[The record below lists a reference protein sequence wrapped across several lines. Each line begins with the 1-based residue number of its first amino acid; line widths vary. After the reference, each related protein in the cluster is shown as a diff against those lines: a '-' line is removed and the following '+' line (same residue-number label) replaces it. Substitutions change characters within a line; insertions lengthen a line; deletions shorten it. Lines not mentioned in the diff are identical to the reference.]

1 MMISRIRILIIVCA
15 TLLFYDNFAHTQKSE
30 NDALN
35 VELNKNTE
43 SIKSKQL
50 TDLPLIN
57 IAIEGNVEF
66 ANFPQRLKDNAK
78 FQPLDKGFIDITKPP
93 YNAVGDGVNDDSEA
107 IQQALDDAFSC
118 NLVAFFPSNKTFL
131 VSKQLKCVTK
141 KESRKFAYQL
151 IGSSKETKPII
162 KLKDGSAVDRNIL
175 ILFELI
181 TNGKSDPPI
190 HYGATF
196 RSINVDMG
204 KNPAVSAISMDG
216 AQHCVIE
223 DVKIY
228 GTEFNAGICNLP
240 GSGGGVVNLSIS
252 GGKIGILQ
260 TSYRPNPTII
270 GLTLENQ
277 SEYGIKITTSRG
289 PVVVTGFK
297 ITSPLNPKKE
307 YSAIFLSNT
316 AFTDYNGI
324 IDHGNANLCLT
335 DGTIEVFGKSGKAI
349 YNFAQD
355 VTIKNVYFKAAEIIE
370 SGATN
375 PPSKIVAGTASK
387 WQFMS
392 NYAFTSALDKGS
404 VFVGG
409 KALNKQTANF
419 QLYDPLVKQNPTID
433 FFAKHTWSKLP
444 EWDDSN
450 ILDIMKDCGATPENI
465 DKTDDDGIAIQKAI
479 DQTTTAGNPNFGKT
493 VFIPRGHFHI
503 HNPLILKSGLKMIGA
518 SKFISVI
525 QQGVQWKNE
534 LGALLESENS
544 ATGNLLL
551 SDFEIF
557 GFPNTTFLHIRTD
570 NTLVRDVVTENVWKP
585 KSPSKEIVNPSE
597 KPYVFFSDN
606 AGGKVFHLSM
616 DHLYSKGA
624 KYKNYNLLQVNSSS
638 QALTFYQLSIEHM
651 YNSTQ
656 ALFENAK
663 HITVFGFKYELSGE
677 LMNIINCD
685 DIQLIG
691 GSGNY
696 QLENEADRA
705 IIVIENSKNILI
717 QNFDRKSVKEAFGR
731 PLKEVGKYWI
741 VNGEE
746 KVTGDFSVV
755 LYKTIN
761 R

>member
-1 MMISRIRILIIVCA
+1 MMISRIRILIVVCA
-15 TLLFYDNFAHTQKSE
+15 TLLFYGNFAQTQKSE

-35 VELNKNTE
+35 LALNKNTE
-43 SIKSKQL
+43 SVKSKQL
-50 TDLPLIN
+50 TDLPTIN

-107 IQQALDDAFSC
+107 IQGALDDAFTC
-118 NLVAFFPSNKTFL
+118 NLVAFFPANKIFL

-151 IGSSKETKPII
+151 IGSSKGTAPII

-196 RSINVDMG
+196 RGINVDMG
-204 KNPAVSAISMDG
+204 KNPDVSAISMDG

-223 DVKIY
+223 DVKIS

-260 TSYRPNPTII
+260 PSYRPNPTII

-277 SEYGIKITTSRG
+277 SEYGIKITSSRG

-307 YSAIFLSNT
+307 YRAIFLSNT

-335 DGTIEVFGKSGKAI
+335 EGSIEVFGKSGKAI

-355 VTIKNVYFKAAEIIE
+355 VTIKNVYVKAAEIIE
-370 SGATN
+370 SGAAN
-375 PPSKIVAGTASK
+375 PPSKIVAGISSK

-409 KALNKQTANF
+409 KALNNQIANF
-419 QLYDPLVKQNPTID
+419 QLYDPLVKQNPSKH
-433 FFAKHTWSKLP
+433 FFSKHTWAKLP

-479 DQTTTAGNPNFGKT
+479 NQTTTAGNPNFGKT

-503 HNPLILKSGLKMIGA
+503 HKPLILKSGLKMIGA

-557 GFPNTTFLHIRTD
+557 GFPNTTFLHIRTA

-624 KYKNYNLLQVNSSS
+624 KSKNYNLLQVSNTS

-663 HITVFGFKYELSGE
+663 HVTVFGFKYELSGE